1 MGNINDRCGTNVL
14 KLERTSMNTNKRL
27 GLPWWLS
34 GGKSAYQMQETQVS
48 SLIWEDSICHGA
60 TKPVSYNY

>member
-1 MGNINDRCGTNVL
+1 
-14 KLERTSMNTNKRL
+14 MNTNKRL